1 MRLQLTL
8 AYRYLRGRPLRTTL
22 TTLAV
27 VLGVALFFGLSSIIP
42 AFAQA
47 IQRGAL
53 AAVGKADLTVTHASS
68 GVFGLDQL
76 DLVRAVPG
84 VAVASPSLRR
94 EVVMPAGAG
103 VNALTV
109 VGLDPATAL
118 AIRDYPLA
126 AGRFLEVGDDQTIV
140 LPSGL
145 ASELGLNVGDTL
157 TLPAA
162 EGSAQ
167 FEVAGIITALPGQ
180 IDAYVPLAAA
190 QRLVSQPDLINTIE
204 MVVASGASRE
214 QVEKAVQAALGAG
227 YRLAPLEASGI
238 LTQWVG
244 TIQQIVGAI
253 GLLGLA
259 MGGFIIF
266 NTFRTLVAER
276 RRDLGML
283 RALGATRRMVVGLIL
298 VEGVIQGLAG
308 SLLGMALGYAIA
320 VGATAAAGSLLEELM
335 RTTIGVPGL
344 APGLV
349 AQALALGLG
358 ITLVGA
364 VLPALSATRVTPLEA
379 LRPAVAVES
388 GARRAVR
395 RQAIAGVVLIALAA
409 AGLASGSFA
418 LGMLSALLV
427 LIGLVLVAPALVR
440 PLADLFGRL
449 LELVLAREGAIAHS
463 NLVRQPGRAAVTA
476 STVMISLAI
485 ILTAVGV
492 FSSVMNQ
499 AVGLVD
505 ASLGSDLLVMPPSL
519 MLGGGNVG
527 AAPTLAG
534 DMRALPGVG
543 GVTTVR
549 MGQAVTAGGSD
560 TSQGSQAGTQ
570 SKLAMLKGG
579 GSTIL
584 QVVGID
590 PATYPQVAGLE
601 FVEGNPDEAYA
612 ALVAGGAV
620 IINRIGALQA
630 GVGLGDLLRLETPSG
645 PREYR
650 VAGIGLD
657 FLNMKLSSVFI
668 SQADLARDFGINSDL
683 MLMANV
689 APGAD
694 PSAVRAAI
702 QGLLA
707 GYPAFSLTDAS
718 AFKAQMEG
726 LMDKAAGLYVILI
739 VVMGAPALS
748 ALINTLA
755 IGVLERRREIGM
767 LRAVG
772 STRRQVRRMIGAE
785 SLLLAA
791 LGTAFGILAG
801 LWLGYALT
809 QMIDAAMLPVT
820 YHFPYAGLLAAVAV
834 GLVLS
839 VLAAVIPA
847 RQAARLQIVT
857 ALRYE

>member
-1 MRLQLTL
+1 MRLQLSL
-8 AYRYLRGRPLRTTL
+8 ALRYLTGRPLRTTL

-42 AFAQA
+42 AFVQA

-53 AAVGKADLTVTHASS
+53 AAVGEADLTVTHSSS
-68 GVFGLDQL
+68 GAFGLDRL
-76 DLVRAVPG
+76 AVVRAVPG
-84 VAVASPSLRR
+84 VGVASPSLRR
-94 EVVMPAGAG
+94 EVVLPVGAG
-103 VNALTV
+103 VNAVTV
-109 VGLDPATAL
+109 VGLDPATAP
-118 AIRDYPLA
+118 AIRDYRLT
-126 AGRFLEVGDDQTIV
+126 AGRFLAVGDDQAIV

-157 TLPAA
+157 SLPAA

-167 FEVAGIITALPGQ
+167 LEVVGITTAMPGQ
-180 IDAYVPLAAA
+180 SDVYMPLAAA
-190 QRLVSQPDLINTIE
+190 QRLVNQPDTINTIE
-204 MVVASGASRE
+204 VVVAAGAGRD
-214 QVEKAVQAALGAG
+214 QVEKAVQVALGEG
-227 YRLAPLEASGI
+227 YRLAPLESGGI
-238 LTQWVG
+238 RTQWVG
-244 TIQQIVGAI
+244 TIQQIVGVV

-298 VEGVIQGLAG
+298 VEGVVQGVIG
-308 SLLGMALGYAIA
+308 SVLGMALGYAIA
-320 VGATAAAGSLLEELM
+320 AGATLAAGSLLEELM
-335 RTTIGVPGL
+335 RTEIGAPGL
-344 APGLV
+344 ALGLI
-349 AQALALGLG
+349 AQSLALGLG
-358 ITLVGA
+358 ITLVGG
-364 VLPALSATRVTPLEA
+364 VLPALSATKVTPLEA
-379 LRPAVAVES
+379 LRPGVAVES
-388 GARRAVR
+388 GARKTVR
-395 RQAIAGVVLIALAA
+395 RQAIAGAALILVAA

-449 LELVLAREGAIAHS
+449 LELVFAREGAIARS

-492 FSSVMNQ
+492 FSSVINQ
-499 AVGLVD
+499 AIGLVD
-505 ASLGSDLLVMPPSL
+505 SSLGSDFLVMPPSL

-527 AAPTLAG
+527 AAPTLA
-534 DMRALPGVG
+534 DEMRALPGVG

-549 MGQAVTAGGSD
+549 MGQAVTSGESD
-560 TSQGSQAGTQ
+560 TSQAGPAAIQ

-579 GSTIL
+579 GSATL

-590 PATYPQVAGLE
+590 PVTYPQVTGLE
-601 FVEGNPDEAYA
+601 FVEGDADEAYA
-612 ALVAGGAV
+612 ALTAGGGV

-630 GVGLGDLLRLETPSG
+630 GVGLGDLLRLETPNG

-650 VAGIGLD
+650 VVAIGLD

-668 SQADLARDFGINSDL
+668 SQADLARDFGISSDL

-694 PSAVRAAI
+694 SNVVRAAI

-726 LMDKAAGLYVILI
+726 LMNKAAGLYVILI
-739 VVMGAPALS
+739 VVMGAPALI
-748 ALINTLA
+748 ALVNTLA

-809 QMIDAAMLPVT
+809 QVIDAAMLPVT

-834 GLVLS
+834 GLVLG
-839 VLAAVIPA
+839 VVAAVIPA

>member
-8 AYRYLRGRPLRTTL
+8 ALRYLTGRPLRTTL

-27 VLGVALFFGLSSIIP
+27 VLGVALFFGLSSVIP

-53 AAVGKADLTVTHASS
+53 ASMGKADLTVTHASS
-68 GVFGLDQL
+68 GVFGLDRL
-76 DLVRAVPG
+76 EVVRAAPG

-94 EVVMPAGAG
+94 EVVLPVGAG
-103 VNALTV
+103 INALTV
-109 VGLDPATAL
+109 VGVDTATAP
-118 AIRDYPLA
+118 AIREYPLA
-126 AGRFLEVGDDQTIV
+126 AGRFLEVGDDQAIV
-140 LPSGL
+140 MPSGL

-167 FEVAGIITALPGQ
+167 FEVVGITTALPGQ
-180 IDAYVPLAAA
+180 IDVYVPLAAA
-190 QRLVSQPDLINTIE
+190 QRLVNQPDLINTIE
-204 MVVASGASRE
+204 MVVASGAGRE
-214 QVEKAVQAALGAG
+214 QVEKAVLAALGTG

-238 LTQWVG
+238 VTQWIDTV
-244 TIQQIVGAI
+244 QQIVGVI

-266 NTFRTLVAER
+266 NTFRTVVAER

-283 RALGATRRMVVGLIL
+283 RVLGATRRTVVGLIL
-298 VEGVIQGLAG
+298 VEGVIQGFIG
-308 SLLGMALGYAIA
+308 SVLGMVLGYAIA
-320 VGATAAAGSLLEELM
+320 AGATSAAGSVLEELM
-335 RTTIGVPGL
+335 RTRIGMPGL
-344 APGLV
+344 SAGLV
-349 AQALALGLG
+349 AQSLALGLG
-358 ITLVGA
+358 ITLIGGVM
-364 VLPALSATRVTPLEA
+364 PALSATRVTPLEA
-379 LRPAVAVES
+379 LRPAAAVES
-388 GARRAVR
+388 GARKALR
-395 RQAIAGVVLIALAA
+395 RQAIAGVALIALAA

-427 LIGLVLVAPALVR
+427 LIGLVLVAPVLVR
-440 PLADLFGRL
+440 PLSDLFGRL
-449 LELVLAREGAIAHS
+449 LELVFAREGSIAHS

-476 STVMISLAI
+476 STMMISLAI
-485 ILTAVGV
+485 ILAAVGV
-492 FSSVMNQ
+492 FSSVLNQ

-505 ASLGSDLLVMPPSL
+505 SSLGADFLVMPPSL

-534 DMRALPGVG
+534 EIRALPGVAG
-543 GVTTVR
+543 ATTVR
-549 MGQAVTAGGSD
+549 MGQAVTSGDSD
-560 TSQGSQAGTQ
+560 ASQGSPPAVQ

-579 GSTIL
+579 GSSIL

-590 PATYPQVAGLE
+590 PMTYPQVAGFE

-612 ALVAGGAV
+612 ALAAGGAA

-630 GVGLGDLLRLETPSG
+630 GVGLGDLLRLETPG
-645 PREYR
+645 GTREYR
-650 VAGIGLD
+650 VVAIGLD
-657 FLNMKLSSVFI
+657 FLNMKLSSAFI
-668 SQADLARDFGINSDL
+668 SQADLARDFGISSDL
-683 MLMANV
+683 LLMANA

-694 PSAVRAAI
+694 SNAVRAAI

-718 AFKAQMEG
+718 AFKAQMES
-726 LMDKAAGLYVILI
+726 LLDKASALYVILA
-739 VVMGAPALS
+739 VVMGAPALI
-748 ALINTLA
+748 ALVNTLA

-772 STRRQVRRMIGAE
+772 STRRQVSRMIGAE

-801 LWLGYALT
+801 LWLGYAL
-809 QMIDAAMLPVT
+809 IGVINAAMLPTT
-820 YHFPYAGLLAAVAV
+820 YHFPYAGLLAVVAV
-834 GLVLS
+834 GLVLG
-839 VLAAVIPA
+839 VVAAVIPA

>member
-162 EGSAQ
+162 EGSTQ

-560 TSQGSQAGTQ
+560 TSQGSQAGTR

-579 GSTIL
+579 GSSIL

-630 GVGLGDLLRLETPSG
+630 GVGLGDLLRLETPGG

-739 VVMGAPALS
+739 VVMGAPALI
-748 ALINTLA
+748 ALVNTLA

-791 LGTAFGILAG
+791 VGTAFGILAG

-809 QMIDAAMLPVT
+809 QVIDAAMLPVT
-820 YHFPYAGLLAAVAV
+820 YSFPYAGLLAAVAV
-834 GLVLS
+834 GLVLG

>member
-8 AYRYLRGRPLRTTL
+8 ALRYLTGRPLRTTL

-53 AAVGKADLTVTHASS
+53 AAMGEADLTVTHASG
-68 GVFGLDQL
+68 GVFGLDRL
-76 DLVRAVPG
+76 EAVRTAQG

-94 EVVMPAGAG
+94 EIVLPVSAGT
-103 VNALTV
+103 NALTV
-109 VGLDPATAL
+109 VGLDPATAP
-118 AIRDYPLA
+118 AIRDYMLA
-126 AGRFLEVGDDQTIV
+126 AGRFLEAGDQQTIV
-140 LPSGL
+140 MPSGL

-157 TLPAA
+157 TLPSAT
-162 EGSAQ
+162 GSAQ
-167 FEVAGIITALPGQ
+167 FEVVGITTALPGQ
-180 IDAYVPLAAA
+180 IDVYVPLAAA
-190 QRLVSQPDLINTIE
+190 QRLVNQPDLINTIE
-204 MVVASGASRE
+204 VVVASGADRE
-214 QVEKAVQAALGAG
+214 QVEEAVQAAIGGG
-227 YRLAPLEASGI
+227 YRLAPIESGGI
-238 LTQWVG
+238 LTQWMG
-244 TIQQIVGAI
+244 TIQQIVGVV

-283 RALGATRRMVVGLIL
+283 RAMGATRRMVVGMIL
-298 VEGVIQGLAG
+298 LEGVIQGLAG
-308 SLLGMALGYAIA
+308 SVLGMVLGYAIA
-320 VGATAAAGSLLEELM
+320 AGATAAAGSMLQELM
-335 RTTIGVPGL
+335 RTSIGSPGL
-344 APGLV
+344 SAGLV
-349 AQALALGLG
+349 AQSLVLGLG
-358 ITLVGA
+358 ITLIGGVM
-364 VLPALSATRVTPLEA
+364 PALSATKVTPLEA

-388 GARRAVR
+388 GARRSVR
-395 RQAIAGVVLIALAA
+395 RQAISGVALIGLAA

-427 LIGLVLVAPALVR
+427 LIGLVLVAPALVK
-440 PLADLFGRL
+440 PLADLFGRM
-449 LELVLAREGAIAHS
+449 LELIFAREGAIAHS

-476 STVMISLAI
+476 STLMISLAI
-485 ILTAVGV
+485 ILAVVGV
-492 FSSVMNQ
+492 FSSVINQ

-505 ASLGSDLLVMPPSL
+505 SSLGADFLVMPPSL

-527 AAPTLAG
+527 AAPALA
-534 DMRALPGVG
+534 DEMRELPGIG

-549 MGQAVTAGGSD
+549 MGQAAISSGSEA
-560 TSQGSQAGTQ
+560 SRGSPPGIQ

-579 GSTIL
+579 GTSIL

-590 PATYPQVAGLE
+590 PVTYPQVAGLE

-612 ALVAGGAV
+612 ALAAGGAV

-630 GVGLGDLLRLETPSG
+630 GVGLGDLIRLETPSG
-645 PREYR
+645 LREYR
-650 VAGIGLD
+650 VAAIGLD

-668 SQADLARDFGINSDL
+668 SQADLARDFGISSDL
-683 MLMANV
+683 LLMANA

-694 PSAVRAAI
+694 SSAARAAI
-702 QGLLA
+702 QELLA

-718 AFKAQMEG
+718 AFKAQMED
-726 LMDKAAGLYVILI
+726 LLSSASALYAILA
-739 VVMGAPALS
+739 VVMGAPALI
-748 ALINTLA
+748 ALVNTLA

-801 LWLGYALT
+801 LWLGYAL
-809 QMIDAAMLPVT
+809 IGVINAAMLPAA
-820 YHFPYAGLLAAVAV
+820 YHFPYAGLLAAIAV
-834 GLVLS
+834 GLVLG